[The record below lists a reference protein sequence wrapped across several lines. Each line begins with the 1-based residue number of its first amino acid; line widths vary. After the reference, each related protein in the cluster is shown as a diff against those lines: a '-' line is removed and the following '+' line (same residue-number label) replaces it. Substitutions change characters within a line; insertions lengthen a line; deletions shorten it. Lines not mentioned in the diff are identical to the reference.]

1 MMFERIVDRYSKAV
15 YRVVDTCASL
25 VYWSLRVTRYFFPLT
40 IALLLL
46 SFAIFSLT
54 WVLYLGFYWYCIPP
68 KSISFPINFDFQ
80 NRYLSQFLPED
91 FSHGEP
97 SLINKLQNSTQ
108 GFMQGNRYQDPIYS
122 NFISSSELTR
132 QLLYEQSEASALLNF
147 NNITW
152 KYKHNAVSKS
162 HSSSN
167 KSSLNQ
173 TQPSLMSLDKS
184 AERSTSSDS
193 STGMMMYFI
202 HLKNYWSSK
211 IYNFVTLNW
220 YQKRYYKGIDEGINK
235 VIHEYVDSRFGNRMN
250 LEILGNEI
258 DIIVELFYFPSEYN
272 INISPFQVTMDLI
285 QCLESS
291 SVDPKVQS
299 SSNSSTKVLASF
311 KKTTTIEYLPHVVL
325 KFKEYISLIPSLLGL
340 HISSL
345 GLGLE
350 SKTSIKLV
358 ENFPLQRK
366 HYFFLES
373 LESHI
378 KLCGAKIKMKPA
390 LHISKSFLIFQTK
403 LPFWKEIIR
412 NHPILMGNLI
422 SFIST
427 VSTISM
433 LFFIAFLTGIYLLWK
448 KYSVGNYDL
457 HISNSF
463 LPTGTVTYTNC
474 TPTSSHLIN
483 SNNFN
488 QNGHLQDF
496 SSTKNAPLSNC
507 EQLLIDY
514 SMANSSININGLLPL
529 ETKQISHPRSQYM
542 TQPQSFADRPH
553 DEPLKSEESEEPHE
567 KPIHSP
573 KSNTSLNNHSET

>member
-1 MMFERIVDRYSKAV
+1 MMFERIIDRYSKAI

-25 VYWSLRVTRYFFPLT
+25 VYWSLIATRYFFPLT

-46 SFAIFSLT
+46 SFTIFSLT

-80 NRYLSQFLPED
+80 NRYLSQFIPDD
-91 FSHGEP
+91 FSDGE
-97 SLINKLQNSTQ
+97 SSFINKLQNSTH
-108 GFMQGNRYQDPIYS
+108 GFIKSNRYQDQIYS
-122 NFISSSELTR
+122 SFIGNSELTR

-152 KYKHNAVSKS
+152 KYKHNAASKS
-162 HSSSN
+162 HLSSN
-167 KSSLNQ
+167 KSSLNE
-173 TQPSLMSLDKS
+173 TQLSFESLDKS
-184 AERSTSSDS
+184 TESSTSNDS
-193 STGMMMYFI
+193 NTGMMMYLI

-220 YQKRYYKGIDEGINK
+220 YQKRYYKGIDEGINT
-235 VIHEYVDSRFGNRMN
+235 VIHKYVDSRFGNRMN

-258 DIIVELFYFPSEYN
+258 DIIVELLYFPNKYN

-291 SVDPKVQS
+291 DSGPKVQS
-299 SSNSSTKVLASF
+299 HNRSSTKVLASF
-311 KKTTTIEYLPHVVL
+311 KKTSTIEYLPHIVL
-325 KFKEYISLIPSLLGL
+325 KFKEYVSLIPFLLGL

-350 SKTSIKLV
+350 SKMSIKLV

-366 HYFFLES
+366 HYLFLDS
-373 LESHI
+373 LESQI

-403 LPFWKEIIR
+403 LPLWKEIIR

-422 SFIST
+422 SFILT
-427 VSTISM
+427 ISTISL
-433 LFFIAFLTGIYLLWK
+433 LFFIVILTGIYLLWK
-448 KYSVGNYDL
+448 RYSAGNYNDF

-483 SNNFN
+483 SDNYS

-496 SSTKNAPLSNC
+496 SAKNAPLSNC

-514 SMANSSININGLLPL
+514 SMTNSSININGLLPL

-542 TQPQSFADRPH
+542 TQPQPFTDRPP
-553 DEPLKSEESEEPHE
+553 DEALKSEENEESHE

-573 KSNTSLNNHSET
+573 KSNSSLNNHSET